1 MNKER
6 GFSLAEILLVLAGVG
21 FLIIL
26 LATFP
31 NSVKLITWSR
41 NQSMAKEIAAQEIE
55 KVREQS
61 YINLAPGTQT
71 LDETD
76 DLRIGLL
83 PAGGG
88 ERIIEDCDPAIC
100 TQSELVK
107 MVTVTISWNEEGNI
121 RQARLV
127 TFISEGGL
135 NQ

>member
-1 MNKER
+1 MNNHEK

-31 NSVKLITWSR
+31 NSIKLVTWSR
-41 NQSMAKEIAAQEIE
+41 NQSMAKEIAAQEVE

-61 YINLAPGTQT
+61 YINLAPGTQS

-83 PAGGG
+83 PEGGG
-88 ERIIEDCDPAIC
+88 EKVIADCDPAIC
-100 TQSELVK
+100 IQSELVK
-107 MVTVTISWNEEGNI
+107 KVTITINWNEEGNI
-121 RQARLV
+121 RQAKLV

-135 NQ
+135 N